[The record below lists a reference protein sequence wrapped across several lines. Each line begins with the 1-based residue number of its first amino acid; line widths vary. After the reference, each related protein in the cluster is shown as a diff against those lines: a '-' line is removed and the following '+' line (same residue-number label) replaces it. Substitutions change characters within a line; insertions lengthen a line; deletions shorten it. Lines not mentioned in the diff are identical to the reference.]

1 MLCKLRML
9 FICYFVATLKNSM
22 YTKRERLSRKID
34 LVFLSAEIRKF
45 DIFGELELEK
55 IRELGLAKITELE
68 LE

>member
-9 FICYFVATLKNSM
+9 FICYFVATLKNSV
-22 YTKRERLSRKID
+22 YTKRERLSRKIA
-34 LVFLSAEIRKF
+34 FLSAEIRKL

>member
-1 MLCKLRML
+1 
-9 FICYFVATLKNSM
+9 M

-34 LVFLSAEIRKF
+34 LVFLSAEIRKL